1 MKSVITQIR
10 NIYFLSSQN
19 IAINVYSNL
28 INLIEYQKENPSNI
42 ISNIPLQ
49 ILRPPSLS
57 QDNHPIPQTSRS
69 NYAIYINK
77 VSGYELLVSLAYPIE
92 EVVVN
97 EIRLSSYWSL
107 LVDESNTI
115 STVIHNFHQILDDIH
130 LALIQQKETNSM
142 ANFLHQAL
150 TTEFYITKFLA
161 DILATM
167 KSMILVFQSD
177 YVSLTETCKQ
187 LSMAIE
193 TITSDF
199 IGSENSAPHYGIHL
213 ANYMNEYSLTGE
225 NLPIT
230 IKQFAQATIKSLR
243 NRFPDST
250 LYYSIKILDPNEAPN
265 NHDGLDTYGESEIKS
280 LAEFYGKAK
289 KNGSKIMCE
298 PVLDGNTLIREWRMV
313 RNIIY
318 DYKNFWFIEAWYH
331 IFNNN
336 ISFRDQF
343 PNLTK
348 LVELVLVVPVSNG
361 VVERVFSHQ
370 NLIKTKLRN
379 KMSIQ
384 TLNLHLHFSLNGPK
398 DFSNYDYEKA
408 YVYWNGVPRFNNQ

>member
-1 MKSVITQIR
+1 
-10 NIYFLSSQN
+10 
-19 IAINVYSNL
+19 
-28 INLIEYQKENPSNI
+28 
-42 ISNIPLQ
+42 
-49 ILRPPSLS
+49 
-57 QDNHPIPQTSRS
+57 
-69 NYAIYINK
+69 
-77 VSGYELLVSLAYPIE
+77 
-92 EVVVN
+92 
-97 EIRLSSYWSL
+97 
-107 LVDESNTI
+107 
-115 STVIHNFHQILDDIH
+115 
-130 LALIQQKETNSM
+130 M